1 MLQFIIHY
9 ALHFLFPLLIAG
21 LFYRQQLWKT
31 WFVFL
36 LGMLIDADH
45 LLASPVFDACRCSIH
60 YHPLHSYPAIAVYV
74 LMLWPAR
81 TRLIALGLLMHIL
94 ADVVDCMMMAYGGC

>member
-9 ALHFLFPLLIAG
+9 GLHFLFPLLIAW
-21 LFYRQQLWKT
+21 LFYKQQLWIT

-45 LLASPVFDACRCSIH
+45 LLANPLFDACRCSIN

-94 ADVVDCMMMAYGGC
+94 ADVVDCMMMAYSGC

>member
-9 ALHFLFPLLIAG
+9 GLHFLFPLLIAW
-21 LFYRQQLWKT
+21 LFYKQQLWKT

-45 LLASPVFDACRCSIH
+45 LLANPLFDACRCSIN

-74 LMLWPAR
+74 LMLWPAG

-94 ADVVDCMMMAYGGC
+94 ADVVDCMMMAYSGC